1 MVIPRRELSRTEFF
15 NDFLMPQRMEG
26 LLNAVVLLE
35 QGRQSVVTVQGNRQ
49 FEASDVELY
58 ELLTPH
64 LQRAVQINIKLAGA
78 ELNQIASV
86 VALNYLEDGVLFVDL
101 NANVRFTNKAAENFF
116 ATRDL
121 RLHNGRLHASSA
133 AETAILHAVIAKCAE
148 TGIQHRRSDFVS
160 LRREAGGSP
169 LSLLIAPLPMEI
181 PAWPTDLQPMAVIFV
196 NDPDKNNK
204 PTVVQLREK
213 FGLTP
218 AEANFAVEILKGDGI
233 QAAADRLSISRAT
246 ARTHLARIFDKT
258 GTRRQ
263 AELVGVLLSIK
274 SSV

>member
-1 MVIPRRELSRTEFF
+1 
-15 NDFLMPQRMEG
+15 
-26 LLNAVVLLE
+26 
-35 QGRQSVVTVQGNRQ
+35 
-49 FEASDVELY
+49 
-58 ELLTPH
+58 
-64 LQRAVQINIKLAGA
+64 
-78 ELNQIASV
+78 
-86 VALNYLEDGVLFVDL
+86 
-101 NANVRFTNKAAENFF
+101 
-116 ATRDL
+116 
-121 RLHNGRLHASSA
+121 
-133 AETAILHAVIAKCAE
+133 
-148 TGIQHRRSDFVS
+148 
-160 LRREAGGSP
+160 
-169 LSLLIAPLPMEI
+169 MEI